1 MRTAAELTV
10 NNIVRTNSRL
20 VARRRTIKRRI
31 GMVILMS
38 LLITAFS
45 VIIFG
50 NIIVNAQEESAV
62 TPGFNQDA
70 AAEDSSLKDTDIKG
84 YTSIR
89 IKEGDSLWSIAEE
102 YADEHYSS
110 IYDYILEIK
119 ILNGLTSD
127 NIYAD
132 SLLVIPIYI
141 DSAVCQN

>member
-1 MRTAAELTV
+1 MRTTAELTV
-10 NNIVRTNSRL
+10 NNIVRANSRL
-20 VARRRTIKRRI
+20 VARRRMIKRRI

-50 NIIVNAQEESAV
+50 NNIVNAQDESAV
-62 TPGFNQDA
+62 AAGFNPEA
-70 AAEDSSLKDTDIKG
+70 AAEDNTLKDTDIKG

-141 DSAVCQN
+141 DSDICQN